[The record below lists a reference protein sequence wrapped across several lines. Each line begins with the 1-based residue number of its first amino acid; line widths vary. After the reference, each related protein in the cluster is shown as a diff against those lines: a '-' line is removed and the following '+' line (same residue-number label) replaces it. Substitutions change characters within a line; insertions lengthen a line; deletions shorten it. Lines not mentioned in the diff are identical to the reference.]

1 MSFTYLKSRLVIM
14 KAVTIPASHNLC
26 RNSMGYLAERIWGYM
41 SQFLVK
47 LFKAARSPGLF
58 SATIEN

>member
-1 MSFTYLKSRLVIM
+1 M
-14 KAVTIPASHNLC
+14 KAVTIPVSRNLC

-47 LFKAARSPGLF
+47 LFKPARSSGLF
-58 SATIEN
+58 NATIENYREALLTMP